1 MTSFTIWKFLN
12 EKGTMDWFDKKAFSK
27 IELTERKINT
37 LNAETAA
44 RKKSFGDRASYY
56 VNFIGKSRA
65 H

>member
-1 MTSFTIWKFLN
+1 MRRVQWTDLI
-12 EKGTMDWFDKKAFSK
+12 KKHLAK
-27 IELTERKINT
+27 TELTERKINT